1 MKYPIIND
9 NRFKLYKY
17 IFDGIDKPVI
27 IQARNRNQAREA
39 IRRYVANL
47 ATQYQSFKIVGESVS
62 VPAKGVSKKSE
73 NNKNYIWVGESKSKD
88 GWMEEKL
95 YLEKIKKHDKI
106 PEN

>member
-1 MKYPIIND
+1 MKYPITND
-9 NRFKLYKY
+9 NKFKLYKY
-17 IFDGIDKPVI
+17 IFEGIDKPVI

-39 IRRYVANL
+39 IRRYVAQL
-47 ATQYQSFKIVGESVS
+47 APQYQNFKIVGESVT

-95 YLEKIKKHDKI
+95 YLEKIKYHDKSSQ
-106 PEN
+106 N